1 MSYDSEF
8 DALLADGVSTN
19 TLASVS
25 TDGYGTAV
33 MATGSTYKGRWVRKQ
48 QLIRTFAGTEELSQ
62 SQLWIASTSTFDAS
76 IEFVVNGSTVGPL
89 MSLSAYPDEDGVHH
103 SVAFFG

>member
-1 MSYDSEF
+1 MAYSTDF
-8 DALLADGVSTN
+8 DELLNDGVSTN

-33 MATGSTYKGRWVRKQ
+33 MATGSTFKGRFVRKQ
-48 QLIRTFAGTEELSQ
+48 QLVRTFAGTEELST
-62 SQLWIASTSTFDAS
+62 SQLWVASTTTFAAS

-89 MSLSAYPDEDGVHH
+89 MSLEAYPDEDGIHH
-103 SVAFFG
+103 TKAFFG

>member
-1 MSYDSEF
+1 MAYSTEF
-8 DALLADGVSTN
+8 DELFNDGVSTN

-25 TDGYGTAV
+25 TDGYGTPV
-33 MATGSTYKGRWVRKQ
+33 MATGSTFKGRWVRKQ

-62 SQLWIASTSTFDAS
+62 SQLWVASTTTFAPS

-89 MSLSAYPDEDGVHH
+89 MSLEAFPDEDGIHH
-103 SVAFFG
+103 TKAFFG

>member
-8 DALLADGVSTN
+8 DSLLSDGVSTR

-33 MATGSTYKGRWVRKQ
+33 MATGSTFKGRYVRKQ
-48 QLIRTFAGTEELSQ
+48 QLVRTFAGTEELST
-62 SQLWIASTSTFDAS
+62 SQLWVASTSTFAAS
-76 IEFVVNGSTVGPL
+76 IEFVVNGSTIGPL
-89 MSLSAYPDEDGVHH
+89 MSLEAYPDEDGVHH
-103 SVAFFG
+103 SKAFFG

>member
-1 MSYDSEF
+1 MSYSTDF
-8 DALLADGVSTN
+8 DELLNDAVSTN

-33 MATGSTYKGRWVRKQ
+33 MATGSTFKGRFVRKQ
-48 QLIRTFAGTEELSQ
+48 QLVRTFAGTEELSQ
-62 SQLWIASTSTFDAS
+62 AQLWVASTTTFAAS

-89 MSLSAYPDEDGVHH
+89 MSLEAYPDEDGVHH
-103 SVAFFG
+103 SKAFFG

>member
-1 MSYDSEF
+1 MAYDPEF
-8 DALLADGVSTN
+8 DKLLPDGVSTN

-33 MATGSTYKGRWVRKQ
+33 FATGSTFKGRLVRKQ
-48 QLIRTFAGTEELSQ
+48 QLVRTFAGTEELSQ
-62 SQLWIASTSTFDAS
+62 SQLWVASTSTFASS

-89 MSLSAYPDEDGVHH
+89 MSLESFPDEDGVHH
-103 SVAFFG
+103 VRAFFG